1 MSADQSDQ
9 DEFDPE
15 AFRDPLTSFFLQSVK
30 DLATAEDLT
39 QETLLGF
46 WKSDEVFKTKKD
58 AQTFLYRIARNQL
71 KAHWRKKRAIPL
83 TNEILDTFQS
93 PVAEQSRETVLV
105 LHQYSM
111 NLIQTYCS
119 PDDATLMT
127 MKYIEQMTFKQIAAE
142 LGCSSSA
149 ASDRHQRIL
158 KQLHKLATDNPPPD
172 FETGSF
178 CYE

>member
-15 AFRDPLTSFFLQSVK
+15 AFRDRLTSFILQSVK

-39 QETLLGF
+39 QETLFGF
-46 WKSDEVFKTKKD
+46 WKSKQVLKTKKD

-71 KAHWRKKRAIPL
+71 KAYWRKKRAIQL
-83 TNEILDTFQS
+83 TDDFLSTVEDFD
-93 PVAEQSRETVLV
+93 VERSRKEKLA
-105 LHQYSM
+105 LYQYSL
-111 NLIQTYCS
+111 NLIQKYCS
-119 PDDATLMT
+119 PDDAALMT
-127 MKYIEQMTFKQIAAE
+127 MKYLDQMTFIQIGAE
-142 LGCSSSA
+142 LGYSA
-149 ASDRHQRIL
+149 GTASDRHQRIL
-158 KQLHKLATDNPPPD
+158 KQLRKIAAQNQPPD